1 MATSAASSSLV
12 PASRQAPAWIER
24 WVRKLLDTVFQVE
37 VRGFDRY
44 PANAERLIVIANH
57 VSLLDGL
64 LLYLHLPER
73 PCFMLNIGASR
84 RFRFFLSFCDMFLI
98 DPYNPMSLK
107 SATRHVSDGRRLL
120 IFPEGRITTTGALMK
135 PYPGTAMIVELSG
148 ATVVPVAIDGL
159 QYSWFSYLGGR
170 LRRSLRPKVHL
181 TMLEP
186 VQFTAPPGSDGKTGQ
201 RRQQIFAKLEKLMRE
216 IAFQAWPHR
225 RGLYPALMEALAR
238 HGAGTT
244 IVRQPDNVKLSY
256 RAMLTRAAGLAR
268 ILQRKAGAE
277 SRIGILLPNVAALP
291 VVFWALQRLGVV
303 PAMLN
308 YTAGAAGCLG
318 ACKVAGLNVVISSR
332 AFVKKARL
340 EELDEALR
348 AHHKVLYLEELGAE
362 INLVDRVAGLW
373 HGLRP
378 RVPASACREPDQT
391 AVLLFTSGSEGIPKG
406 VALSHANLLANYAQV
421 RCQVDFN
428 RADLAFCCL
437 PIFHSFGLYA
447 GLILPALGGFPVMLY
462 PSPLDYRTIPELIYE
477 HGATILFGADTF
489 LRGYAKRA
497 HPYDL
502 HTLRFVAAGA
512 EKLTRQT
519 WQLWAERFSVCIY
532 QGYGVTET
540 SPVVAVNTPQASKTD
555 SVGQLMPGME
565 YHLEPV
571 AGIERGGRLMLRGP
585 NVMQGYLRGESATP
599 EPPST
604 AKGMGWYDTGDL
616 AEFDEDGYLFIL
628 GRIKRFAKIGGEMI
642 PLGTIEELAAECWP
656 EACCAAIAMPDA
668 KRGERVLLITDAKQ
682 VELAALRRHARARGH
697 PDLYVPAAIEII
709 DEVPRLGTGK
719 TDYRTLEQRF
729 RPTGS

>member
-1 MATSAASSSLV
+1 MTASAASSSLI
-12 PASRQAPAWIER
+12 PASRQAPAWVER
-24 WVRKLLDTVFQVE
+24 LVRTLLDAIFRIE
-37 VRGFDRY
+37 VRGFERY
-44 PANAERLIVIANH
+44 PQNAERLVIIANH

-73 PCFMLNIGASR
+73 PYFMLNTGASR
-84 RFRFFLSFCDMFLI
+84 RFRVLLSFCNLFLI

-107 SATRHVSDGRRLL
+107 SATRHVCEGRRLL

-148 ATVVPVAIDGL
+148 AVIVPVAIDGL
-159 QYSWFSYLGGR
+159 QYSWFSYLGGK
-170 LRRSLRPKVHL
+170 LRHSLRPKVHL

-186 VQFTAPPGSDGKTGQ
+186 VQLSAQPSPTEQ
-201 RRQQIFAKLEKLMRE
+201 RRQRIFEKLEQLMRE
-216 IAFQAWPHR
+216 LAFQAWPHR

-244 IVRQPDNVKLSY
+244 ILRQPDNVKLSY
-256 RAMLTRAAGLAR
+256 RAMLIRAASLGR
-268 ILQRKAGAE
+268 SLQRKVGAE
-277 SRIGILLPNVAALP
+277 SRIGVLLPNVAALP
-291 VVFWALQRLGVV
+291 VVFWALQRLGIV

-318 ACKVAGLNVVISSR
+318 ACKVATLNVIISSR
-332 AFVKKARL
+332 TFIKKARL
-340 EELDEALR
+340 EELDDALR
-348 AHHKVLYLEELGAE
+348 AHHKVLYLEELAAGV
-362 INLVDRVAGLW
+362 NLVDRIAGLW
-373 HGLRP
+373 HGLHP
-378 RVPASACREPDQT
+378 RAPASTCRDPDRT
-391 AVLLFTSGSEGIPKG
+391 AVLLFTSGSEGVPKG
-406 VALSHANLLANYAQV
+406 VALSHANLLANYAQI

-428 RADLAFCCL
+428 RNDLAFCCL
-437 PIFHSFGLYA
+437 PMFHSFGLCA
-447 GLILPALGGFPVMLY
+447 GLTLPALSGSPVMLY

-477 HGATILFGADTF
+477 HKATILFGADTF

-497 HPYDL
+497 HPYDF

-519 WQLWAERFSVCIY
+519 WQLWAERFSICVY

-540 SPVVAVNTPQASKTD
+540 SPVVAVNVPQASKVD

-571 AGIERGGRLMLRGP
+571 VGIERGGRLMLRGP
-585 NVMQGYLRGESATP
+585 NVMRGYLRGESATP

-604 AKGMGWYDTGDL
+604 ARGKGWYDTGDL
-616 AEFDEDGYLFIL
+616 AEVDEEGYLFIL

-656 EACCAAIAMPDA
+656 EACCAAVAMPDA
-668 KRGERVLLITDAKQ
+668 KRGERVLLITDTKQ
-682 VELAALRRHARARGH
+682 VELAVLRRHARARGH

-709 DEVPRLGTGK
+709 DEIPRLGTGK
-719 TDYRTLEQRF
+719 IDYRTLEKRF
-729 RPTGS
+729 RANDG